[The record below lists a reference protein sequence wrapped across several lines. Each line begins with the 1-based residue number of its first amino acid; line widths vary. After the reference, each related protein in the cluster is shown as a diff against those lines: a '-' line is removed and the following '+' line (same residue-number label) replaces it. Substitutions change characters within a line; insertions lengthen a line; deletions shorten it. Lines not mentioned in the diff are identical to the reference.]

1 MSYTCICG
9 SGINSATLHYG
20 HAGAPND
27 KEIND
32 GDMVCGFF
40 LCSFDCV
47 LIQFSVVFI

>member
-9 SGINSATLHYG
+9 SGINGATLHYG

-32 GDMVCGFF
+32 GDMVC
-40 LCSFDCV
+40 
-47 LIQFSVVFI
+47 FINLH